1 MRAPALT
8 CLLLLA
14 AHLPAPAH
22 AQDTTRVTRRFSW
35 TTDRPRIGMGD
46 IVTVLIDERALASAT
61 LRDNAGDNRDRGL
74 SVNAALAGTIN
85 QSGAINSNNNADTR
99 RNGEQMRQ
107 STFNSEVS
115 ARVVEVSRSGML
127 RVEGEKELRVDRA
140 RQTVTISGWLRPND
154 IAAASNTVESW
165 RLADA
170 RVRYQQQGNLGKPKR
185 GLIMSI
191 LGLLWP

>member
-1 MRAPALT
+1 MRSPALAI
-8 CLLLLA
+8 LLLLA
-14 AHLPAPAH
+14 MHPSVQ
-22 AQDTTRVTRRFSW
+22 AQDTTRVARRFSW
-35 TTDRPRIGMGD
+35 TTDRTRIGMGD

-61 LRDNAGDNRDRGL
+61 LRDNAGDNRNRGL
-74 SVNAALAGTIN
+74 SVNAALAGGLN
-85 QSGAINSNNNADTR
+85 QSGAINSTNNADTR

-127 RVEGEKELRVDRA
+127 RIEGEKELRVDRA
-140 RQTVTISGWLRPND
+140 RQTVVISGWLRPND

-170 RVRYQQQGNLGKPKR
+170 RVRYQQKGNLGKPKR
-185 GLIMSI
+185 GLIMGI